1 MITENELAATKLS
14 PTHKD
19 YYQIW
24 NELLDLAKKLSER
37 WDPTSTNESDPG
49 IVLLKVATALTDKL
63 NYNIDK
69 NILEAFMPSAAQEES
84 MRKLCDMMG
93 YSMKYYRSA
102 TAVVSITHT
111 GEEPLPPTLT
121 LPKFTA
127 FSDADN
133 TITYVS
139 LRAESGDD
147 SVGPT
152 SVVLSDGMAQNV
164 LCMEG
169 QAVHCEDDNDYMV
182 AMAQL
187 TSDYRYY
194 LPETQIAENGIFVY
208 SFIRLADGQGLDG
221 DYWQKVDN
229 LNTQERGSKV
239 WKFSY
244 DSSEGRPYI
253 QFPDWVS
260 QIIDNGLSIY
270 FIRTSG
276 ANGNI
281 SARTLSTFTAPTE
294 WAETTASTSSSQ
306 VEANVS
312 ADDFTVLNQSAATNG
327 QNPETITQAYENYKK
342 TIGTFDT
349 LVTCRDY
356 MNYIYNLYVDAD
368 STPLVSNAIVADI
381 RDDINNSTT
390 LCSFND
396 FGICYVNRPAKR
408 ADGLGIDNFTLKIY
422 PFKTVMGAN
431 TPEEYRKSFTYDPTV
446 FNQIVEALDQ
456 PKTIAHQLSL
466 PSTNT
471 ANNGLADIA
480 CVKNFLKL
488 NAVVTTTSR
497 VNAVDE
503 AAILLN
509 IQKAIY
515 SAFNLRKLDFGEEIP
530 FDSILQCIAN
540 ADVRIKNVSLDEP
553 ILYTRFYLANS
564 DGIAGVN
571 ENSEPADYG
580 YGIALGDSI
589 GRHAYDKL
597 TLRNLIAGRVELF
610 KYDESLS
617 YELTETTYP
626 DENVKPIYQSTPEK
640 IIARIESNCTLP
652 IVPLTGTGSQGA
664 GTGGQEGTQGA
675 AEINVVQGDS
685 SSADAIQPITLLANE
700 MIRFRAPN
708 FRTTLT
714 YPAYVNYYFKTSSGR
729 VQEAVAANM
738 MTLQEFMAN
747 GYTDRTCKDSAWQA
761 FIDLN
766 IRNPENENGH
776 FPTQEALESAIAD
789 FGGGLIDA
797 TVANR
802 NSYGALFKIK
812 ETETATGTAEKPV
825 MEYSLEIIPDKEL
838 TGEKQGYYFPLNS
851 SSVLPAINSFVK
863 STKIYNKNYPDE
875 ETPVQTY
882 VGEKKLP
889 DGLYIR
895 SSISLTAQIG
905 RLVDKNYCVYK
916 LAQSPVSTQQSAL
929 LSSYYVPNSFEASD
943 ATNGLGSDAKAAYIP
958 ANSEYELKS
967 NETLFIN
974 YTEAEADQTVDLG
987 QTGSTEQPAKVVNVA
1002 YGPGTIIRPNFNLYS
1017 SSVWREQGHSY
1028 SKTAGFQFAADPN
1041 LPGMYSMAAD
1051 EQIDI
1056 RSKATLTI
1064 GNRNDDV
1071 TESTAFLY
1079 WIYRSDL
1086 STSGDTQG
1094 DKTSFIIPSS
1104 QKDGSSTGAS
1114 TTYVLGDGEYIFYT
1128 NAAKTSMAYYG
1139 SGTKITKVG
1148 EFNTPSYSKTASTIS
1163 AEEIF
1168 DKGISAVPWVR
1179 CSFGPNK
1186 YLLIEEGQYVNLT
1199 EGDTLNGITLSP
1211 EDSTLSEITTSDA
1224 GEEEGEEE
1232 EVEKITNAERG
1243 CVAADYETK
1252 DGETMRLPIINVG
1265 NEAPWTVR
1273 SYLTFNFGPSTTQ
1286 TLQSERDSLTI
1297 KYKDSEG
1304 NELEEDD
1311 VIKPSTSSGE
1321 TIPLSVKSTVSCV
1334 GLTDKIFLTSLTDK
1348 EQQAFKLRTFSDMES
1363 ISVAESAGA
1372 DGSTQKAA
1380 ITLHNFGDHWT
1391 RITHD
1396 DLVRNQSQDSTG
1408 ERFAELYVNLPNDK
1422 SKFGMLTIYVNK
1434 PSEGAGQAYFKAY
1447 PAGLDLSPILSSNK
1461 NKVSPKI
1468 YNYPASDADNPYNNG
1483 GSAVE
1488 SPWSWWDGEYAP
1500 KADGKY
1506 PLKPGVNN
1514 IFLGADGATAPVSKI
1529 RLYLPEQASSAVVSD
1544 IRIVDC
1550 GDTFGLD
1557 LDYIDYKAY
1566 SSSLAGSSGV
1576 SDQEN
1581 PVSNAKQLLLDLAA
1595 EDPERQ
1601 FYYACFVDNRQAI
1614 NVNKQLV
1621 GSENGPKMSSPAT
1634 WYDPNNLNNKFVVSE
1649 IDQRYLNTGIQIA
1662 TTSKLR

>member
-102 TAVVSITHT
+102 TTLVSITHT
-111 GEEPLPPTLT
+111 GEEPLPREMR

-169 QAVHCEDDNDYMV
+169 QAVHCEDDNDYVV

-239 WKFSY
+239 WKFGY

-281 SARTLSTFTAPTE
+281 SARTLSTFTAPAE
-294 WAETTASTSSSQ
+294 WAETTASTSDAQ
-306 VEANVS
+306 VKANVS
-312 ADDFTVLNQSAATNG
+312 ADDFTVLNPSAATNG

-368 STPLVSNAIVADI
+368 SIPLVSNAIVADI

-466 PSTNT
+466 PSANMS
-471 ANNGLADIA
+471 NNGLADIA

-564 DGIAGVN
+564 DGIAGVS

-610 KYDESLS
+610 KYDESLD

-626 DENVKPIYQSTPEK
+626 DDNVKPIYQSSPDK
-640 IIARIESNCTLP
+640 IIARIESSCELP
-652 IVPLTGTGSQGA
+652 LEPLTGTG
-664 GTGGQEGTQGA
+664 GTGGQGGGTGDQGGTQGTA
-675 AEINVVQGDS
+675 SINVVQGDS
-685 SSADAIQPITLLANE
+685 SSANAIQPITLLANE

-708 FRTTLT
+708 FRTTIT
-714 YPAYVNYYFKTSSGR
+714 YPAYVNYYFKTSRGR
-729 VQEAVAANM
+729 VQEAIAANM

-747 GYTDRTCKDSAWQA
+747 GYIDPTCKEESAAWQA

-766 IRNPENENGH
+766 IRDPKSTNGR
-776 FPTQEALESAIAD
+776 FSSQKALESAIAD
-789 FGGGLIDA
+789 FGGSLIAA
-797 TVANR
+797 TVANK

-812 ETETATGTAEKPV
+812 VGTAEKPAT
-825 MEYSLEIIPDKEL
+825 EYSLEIIPDAEL
-838 TGEKQGYYFPLNS
+838 TGKAQGYYFPLNS
-851 SSVLPAINSFVK
+851 SSVLPAMVSFVK
-863 STKIYNKNYPDE
+863 STKIYSKSYPDE

-882 VGEKKLP
+882 VGERKLP

-916 LAQSPVSTQQSAL
+916 LAQSPVSAQQSAL

-967 NETLFIN
+967 DETLFIN

-987 QTGSTEQPAKVVNVA
+987 QTGGTGQPAKVVNVA
-1002 YGPGTIIRPNFNLYS
+1002 HGPGTIIRPNFNLYS
-1017 SSVWREQGHSY
+1017 SSVWSEQGHQY
-1028 SKTAGFQFAADPN
+1028 SKTTGFQFAADPN

-1064 GNRNDDV
+1064 GNSDEAV
-1071 TESTAFLY
+1071 TENTAFLY

-1086 STSGDTQG
+1086 STSGDKQDG
-1094 DKTSFIIPSS
+1094 ISSIIPGSS
-1104 QKDGSSTGAS
+1104 NDGSSTDANM
-1114 TTYVLGDGEYIFYT
+1114 TYVLGDGEYIFYT

-1148 EFNTPSYSKTASTIS
+1148 SKFPTPSYSRTASTIS

-1179 CSFGPNK
+1179 CSFGPNQ

-1199 EGDTLNGITLSP
+1199 EGDTLNGITTSGKW
-1211 EDSTLSEITTSDA
+1211 ITTD
-1224 GEEEGEEE
+1224 EGIET
-1232 EVEKITNAERG
+1232 ITNEEQA
-1243 CVAADYETK
+1243 CAAADYETK

-1265 NEAPWTVR
+1265 NTAPWTVR

-1297 KYKDSEG
+1297 KYRNSEG
-1304 NELEEDD
+1304 KELEEDD
-1311 VIKPSTSSGE
+1311 VIKPSVSSGE
-1321 TIPLSVKSTVSCV
+1321 AIPLSIKATVSCV
-1334 GLTDKIFLTSLTDK
+1334 GLTDKIFLTSLTDE
-1348 EQQAFKLRTFSDMES
+1348 EQQTFKLRTFSDMES

-1372 DGSTQKAA
+1372 DGTTQKAA

-1396 DLVRNQSQDSTG
+1396 DLVQNQSQDSTG
-1408 ERFAELYVNLPNDK
+1408 ERFAELYVNLPNDG

-1447 PAGLDLSPILSSNK
+1447 SAGTDLSPITASSDI
-1461 NKVSPKI
+1461 SPKI
-1468 YNYPASDADNPYNNG
+1468 YNYYTSSDANNIHSNNG
-1483 GSAVE
+1483 KAVE
-1488 SPWSWWDGEYAP
+1488 SKWTWWDGDYAP
-1500 KADGKY
+1500 KDDGRY

-1514 IFLGADGATAPVSKI
+1514 IFLGADGKTAPISKI

-1550 GDTFGLD
+1550 GNTFGLD

-1566 SSSLAGSSGV
+1566 SSALAGAPGV